1 MEKKKGDRIMDLK
14 ELYDQI
20 GGNYQETISR
30 LPSEPMVKKF
40 VLKYPADPT
49 YAQLQAAIAQ
59 KDWETAFRA
68 AHTLKGVA
76 QNLGLDRLYT
86 AVFALT
92 EQLRGGKPLQNEQ
105 DWLAVQQAQK
115 TVLDGIAQFG
125 QQ

>member
-1 MEKKKGDRIMDLK
+1 MWKEKGDRIMDLK

-92 EQLRGGKPLQNEQ
+92 EQLRGGKPMQNEQ